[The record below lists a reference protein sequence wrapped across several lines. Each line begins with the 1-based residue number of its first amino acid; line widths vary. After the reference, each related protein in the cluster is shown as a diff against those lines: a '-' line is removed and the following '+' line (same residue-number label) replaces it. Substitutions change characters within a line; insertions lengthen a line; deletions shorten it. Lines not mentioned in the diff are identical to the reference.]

1 MRGCRGGSAA
11 DEDGE
16 RHGVPAQALL
26 LRELVD
32 GWGGG
37 GGGGGAAAAAAAG
50 EEWVGLLRVVM
61 GGKDGRKMLLVFVL
75 GGFGDYV
82 GDYLRHG
89 CV

>member
-37 GGGGGAAAAAAAG
+37 GGGGAAAAAG
-50 EEWVGLLRVVM
+50 EEWVGLLRVAM
-61 GGKDGRKMLLVFVL
+61 GGKDGRKMLFCFLAICL
-75 GGFGDYV
+75 
-82 GDYLRHG
+82 LS
-89 CV
+89 